1 MENKKSK
8 LGLGILIGVLIGLVL
23 GLGSF
28 IIYDKVINKD
38 KNNNIVEDNK
48 NDAEDKK
55 ESNNQKK
62 VKLEDKYALEV
73 FGNNINLYLL
83 NNGSL
88 YYKSVES
95 SYIMTFDDIDDTC
108 SHSEDFNNKDLTKF
122 AGLNDIVRIKGANT
136 ISTGEAFNVL
146 LITKDGS
153 VYSYVA
159 GNDSAFKV
167 ELFEKYKVDDIIK
180 YSPVNGCVNDGT
192 DPNFKTCGATFEIL
206 TQEGKTVSGILNT
219 DGTITEK

>member
-1 MENKKSK
+1 M
-8 LGLGILIGVLIGLVL
+8 
-23 GLGSF
+23 
-28 IIYDKVINKD
+28 
-38 KNNNIVEDNK
+38 
-48 NDAEDKK
+48 
-55 ESNNQKK
+55 
-62 VKLEDKYALEV
+62 EV

-88 YYKSVES
+88 YYKNVES
-95 SYIMTFDDIDDTC
+95 SYIMTFDDIDDTY

-146 LITKDGS
+146 LIIKDGS

-159 GNDSAFKV
+159 GNDSTFKE

-206 TQEGKTVSGILNT
+206 T
-219 DGTITEK
+219 